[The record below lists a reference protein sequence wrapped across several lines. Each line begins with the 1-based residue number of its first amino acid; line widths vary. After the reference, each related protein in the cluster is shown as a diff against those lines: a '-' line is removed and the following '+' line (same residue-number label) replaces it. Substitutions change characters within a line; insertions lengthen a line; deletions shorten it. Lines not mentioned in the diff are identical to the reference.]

1 MQGES
6 PPVRFVDVPDG
17 FTYAWRVQWG
27 ATLTWSAEL
36 PLPLP
41 LQFDEVA
48 DGCRL
53 GFVTVRD
60 GAVCLVRWVDMSF
73 LQSEQCI
80 SSIFGRGCQWLPPGL
95 RHLIAPSAW

>member
-1 MQGES
+1 MLCL
-6 PPVRFVDVPDG
+6 
-17 FTYAWRVQWG
+17 QWG

-48 DGCRL
+48 NGCRL

-60 GAVCLVRWVDMSF
+60 GAVCLVTLLLEHSVCRFVMTADTSHKQINPCTRAAHAAHM
-73 LQSEQCI
+73 
-80 SSIFGRGCQWLPPGL
+80 
-95 RHLIAPSAW
+95 

>member
-1 MQGES
+1 ML
-6 PPVRFVDVPDG
+6 PPL
-17 FTYAWRVQWG
+17 QWG

-48 DGCRL
+48 AGCRL

-60 GAVCLVRWVDMSF
+60 GAVCLVSRCALHPTPRV
-73 LQSEQCI
+73 EI
-80 SSIFGRGCQWLPPGL
+80 L
-95 RHLIAPSAW
+95 RMHTQMC

>member
-1 MQGES
+1 MAHAVG
-6 PPVRFVDVPDG
+6 RDADVK
-17 FTYAWRVQWG
+17 TCNTQWG

-60 GAVCLVRWVDMSF
+60 GAVCLVRTVV
-73 LQSEQCI
+73 ERI
-80 SSIFGRGCQWLPPGL
+80 RI
-95 RHLIAPSAW
+95 I

>member
-1 MQGES
+1 LT
-6 PPVRFVDVPDG
+6 VNR
-17 FTYAWRVQWG
+17 WRIFDALQWG

-48 DGCRL
+48 AGCRL

-60 GAVCLVRWVDMSF
+60 GAVCLVSRCALNPTLRLAPQLFIRSCAQVAM
-73 LQSEQCI
+73 LRAHC
-80 SSIFGRGCQWLPPGL
+80 WLWKAQLPN
-95 RHLIAPSAW
+95 RR